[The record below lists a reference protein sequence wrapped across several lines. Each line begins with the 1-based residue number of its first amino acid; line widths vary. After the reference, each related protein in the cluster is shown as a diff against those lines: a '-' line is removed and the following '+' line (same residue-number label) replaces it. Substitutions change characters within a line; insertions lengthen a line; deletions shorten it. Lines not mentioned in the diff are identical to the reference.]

1 MADIKFYANINVD
14 NSSKLID
21 HTVGSGLGFYG
32 ADYGVSVPI
41 GKRQDTTWLT
51 NSTGTESTHQL
62 RLHNTKLDPL
72 GTAPVGGSTTA
83 MGKVAINGGTPIEL
97 DQLPN
102 YLAPLNV
109 RFSHTEAVRVQNCK
123 LRIFDR
129 NNINNHASGVRTYV
143 YEVRHPS
150 NSEAAGVPD
159 LTHRGITDGNYWTE
173 FDSADSDSPSDM
185 KFTDSP
191 GVSGLSSHS
200 LDTDSSAWEDASL
213 APSPLQGSL
222 HSSAQHDWYLAL
234 SAEPVTIGSKTDYG
248 LYFTCE
254 YL

>member
-1 MADIKFYANINVD
+1 MADIKFYANINAD
-14 NSSKLID
+14 NSNKLID

-32 ADYGVSVPI
+32 ADYGISVPI

-62 RLHNTKLDPL
+62 RLHNTKFNTKGDT
-72 GTAPVGGSTTA
+72 GTQGKSESNGGSA
-83 MGKVAINGGTPIEL
+83 KNL
-97 DQLPN
+97 DTLPN

-129 NNINNHASGVRTYV
+129 NSITNHASGVVTYV
-143 YEVRHPS
+143 YEVRHPLDSETS
-150 NSEAAGVPD
+150 NS
-159 LTHRGITDGNYWTE
+159 LNHRGITDGHYWTE
-173 FDSADSDSPSDM
+173 FDSADSSSPSDM

-191 GVSGLSSHS
+191 GISGFNSDS
-200 LDTDSSAWEDASL
+200 TDSANTATKWNDATDAAL
-213 APSPLQGSL
+213 LGST
-222 HSSAQHDWYLAL
+222 HASTRHDWYIAL